1 MLESL
6 ICILFQWFKGG
17 VTNICYNCLD
27 KNVEAGIGDKIAIY
41 WEGNEPG
48 FDGTLTY
55 TQLLHKVCQ
64 VNYLI
69 PHTPHTHTHKTII
82 KI

>member
-64 VNYLI
+64 VNY
-69 PHTPHTHTHKTII
+69 
-82 KI
+82 